1 MWNTGWWSY
10 ISSTG
15 EKPKVTWSL
24 MRRVLNYS
32 QPYRW
37 QIIAMLLMILFNT
50 GLTLITP
57 LIMRD
62 LIDRTIPA
70 RDLNR
75 LVWLALALLLI
86 PALGGF
92 VNVFQRRL
100 NSYVGEGVIYDLR
113 VALFSRLQRMSLRFF
128 TNTKTGE
135 LMSRLN
141 NDVVGAQNAI
151 SNTLVGIITNI
162 IQAVAVLGVMLTLE
176 WHLTLISVIILPLFI
191 LVARRLGGRLRDIS
205 REQMEAN
212 ARMNAMMNET
222 LNIGG
227 ALLVKLFGRTRVE
240 IERFQD
246 RSARVRDL
254 GIFRAVTGTAFFVI
268 IGLISAVG
276 TALVYGL
283 GGYFVIRDIFTIG
296 TIVAFGAYLSS
307 LYGSLQG
314 LANAPVEF
322 ATSMV
327 SFERVFEVIDL
338 PLEIAEKPDA
348 VDLPVSRGELVFE
361 EVTFRYAVKQEFL
374 LRQVDRP
381 GRMENVQA
389 VLSDSRKPP
398 AALPIKKAPGNGA
411 AKVFTT
417 PQKNGAPAADNTLL
431 HRSPPA
437 DDEPVWNG
445 DGERAAEASSLL
457 DLTEEGALG
466 EEQMPQSQAR
476 EIALQSI
483 SFHAAEGQLVAL
495 VGPSGAGKT
504 TMTYL
509 IPRLYD
515 PTEGRIL
522 IDGIDLRDVSLESLT
537 RQIGMVTQET
547 YLFHDTIR
555 TNLLYARLDATQPE
569 IEAAARAANIHE
581 FIAGLPEGYDTVVGE
596 RGYRLSGGEKQRIA
610 LARVI
615 LKDPRILVLD
625 EATSHLDSES
635 EVLIQEAL
643 KRVMAGRTSIVIA
656 HRLSTILAADQIL
669 VMNRGRI
676 TESGTHAELLTLGG
690 LYAQLYHTQFSREK

>member
-1 MWNTGWWSY
+1 M
-10 ISSTG
+10 
-15 EKPKVTWSL
+15 
-24 MRRVLNYS
+24 
-32 QPYRW
+32 
-37 QIIAMLLMILFNT
+37 
-50 GLTLITP
+50 
-57 LIMRD
+57 
-62 LIDRTIPA
+62 
-70 RDLNR
+70 
-75 LVWLALALLLI
+75 
-86 PALGGF
+86 
-92 VNVFQRRL
+92 
-100 NSYVGEGVIYDLR
+100 
-113 VALFSRLQRMSLRFF
+113 
-128 TNTKTGE
+128 
-135 LMSRLN
+135 
-141 NDVVGAQNAI
+141 
-151 SNTLVGIITNI
+151 
-162 IQAVAVLGVMLTLE
+162 
-176 WHLTLISVIILPLFI
+176 
-191 LVARRLGGRLRDIS
+191 
-205 REQMEAN
+205 
-212 ARMNAMMNET
+212 
-222 LNIGG
+222 
-227 ALLVKLFGRTRVE
+227 E

-246 RSARVRDL
+246 RSSRVRDL
-254 GIFRAVTGTAFFVI
+254 GILRAVTGTAFFVI

-338 PLEIAEKPDA
+338 PLEIAEKPGA
-348 VDLPVSRGELVFE
+348 VDLPDSRGELVFE
-361 EVTFRYAVKQEFL
+361 DVTFRYAIQQEFL

-389 VLSDSRKPP
+389 VLSDPKQKKPP
-398 AALPIKKAPGNGA
+398 TPLFRQKDSGNGA
-411 AKVFTT
+411 AA
-417 PQKNGAPAADNTLL
+417 NGAAAQPAPAAW
-431 HRSPPA
+431 R
-437 DDEPVWNG
+437 G
-445 DGERAAEASSLL
+445 DGDPKVKPFSA
-457 DLTEEGALG
+457 DLAEEGALG
-466 EEQMPQSQAR
+466 EGEMPQTQAR
-476 EIALQSI
+476 EIALQAI
-483 SFHAAEGQLVAL
+483 SFRAEPGQLVAL

-504 TMTYL
+504 TLTYL

-522 IDGIDLRDVSLESLT
+522 IDGIDLRDVTLESLT

-569 IEAAARAANIHE
+569 IEAAARAANIHD
-581 FIAGLPEGYDTVVGE
+581 FIAGLPDGYDTVVGE

-635 EVLIQEAL
+635 EALIQDAL

-676 TESGTHAELLTLGG
+676 VERGTHAELIQLGG